1 MPDNGASQA
10 QPAATTTA
18 NGAAAETKRQRVRM
32 LIGALGML
40 PVLLIL
46 CIGFHFLS
54 EDASSPDKISASCCS
69 RPQ

>member
-10 QPAATTTA
+10 KPAPSTT

-32 LIGALGML
+32 LISALGML

-46 CIGFHFLS
+46 CVGFHFLS
-54 EDASSPDKISASCCS
+54 EGRFFTGQNPASCCS
-69 RPQ
+69 RPR